1 MKALISIE
9 DTPKGVVCRAYWGSN
24 DCTDKPDESVAMMTM
39 ANLTETIKRM
49 ARIGAVRLDK
59 EIQYD
64 QRS

>member
-1 MKALISIE
+1 MKALIQIE
-9 DTPKGVVCRAYWGSN
+9 DTPQGVRCRAFWGSN

-39 ANLTETIKRM
+39 ANLTETIKYM
-49 ARIGAVRLDK
+49 ARWGAVKLEK